1 MATNAQ
7 SQNPISEAL
16 RKITYGY
23 YILTTR
29 KSAEQLSTR
38 DQDYIAAGTVC
49 WVTQVS
55 FEPHMVMVAV
65 EKTSD
70 LNETIQKSRVFALQ
84 RAGPQQSAAHREVQ
98 PQNDVEEEAHQLND
112 YAFEDGKTGS
122 PLLTDTVA
130 SFRMQPRG
138 GDPFEGR
145 PRPVAGRSGGGDHPQ
160 RRRTPAHRSRTP
172 GYKYGG

>member
-29 KSAEQLSTR
+29 KSAEQLTTR

-55 FEPHMVMVAV
+55 FEPHLVMVAV

-70 LNETIQKSRVFALQ
+70 LNETIQKSRVFALNVLG
-84 RAGPQQSAAHREVQ
+84 RKNQ
-98 PQNDVEEEAHQLND
+98 PLIEKFSRKTNVEEGAHQLND

-130 SFRMQPRG
+130 SF
-138 GDPFEGR
+138 ECNL
-145 PRPVAGRSGGGDHPQ
+145 VEVIHSKADHVLFLGEVVEATIRNADEPLLTDQ
-160 RRRTPAHRSRTP
+160 EA

>member
-65 EKTSD
+65 GEDQRPQRDDPEKPG
-70 LNETIQKSRVFALQ
+70 VCPQ
-84 RAGPQQSAAHREVQ
+84 RAGPQNQ
-98 PQNDVEEEAHQLND
+98 PLIEKFSRKTNVEEEAHQLND

-130 SFRMQPRG
+130 SF
-138 GDPFEGR
+138 ECNL
-145 PRPVAGRSGGGDHPQ
+145 VEVIHSKADHVLLLGEVVEAIIRNADEPLLTDQ
-160 RRRTPAHRSRTP
+160 DA

>member
-29 KSAEQLSTR
+29 KSAEELSTR
-38 DQDYIAAGTVC
+38 DEDYIAAGTVC

-70 LNETIQKSRVFALQ
+70 LNETIQKSRSFALNVLGRKNKDLIQ
-84 RAGPQQSAAHREVQ
+84 KFSQKTKVAESEHE
-98 PQNDVEEEAHQLND
+98 LND
-112 YAFEDGKTGS
+112 YAYEDGTTGS

-130 SFRMQPRG
+130 SLECRLA
-138 GDPFEGR
+138 E
-145 PRPVAGRSGGGDHPQ
+145 
-160 RRRTPAHRSRTP
+160 
-172 GYKYGG
+172 